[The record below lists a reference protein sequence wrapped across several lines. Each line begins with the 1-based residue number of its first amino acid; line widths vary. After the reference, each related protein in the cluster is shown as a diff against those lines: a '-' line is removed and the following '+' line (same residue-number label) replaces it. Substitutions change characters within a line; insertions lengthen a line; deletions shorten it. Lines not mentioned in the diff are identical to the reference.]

1 MASLEI
7 PSLNGDSL
15 AITIPFWVVPKVN
28 SPTKVDLFKNREEK
42 SHWWIL
48 GMKEGWDGLIW
59 PKHPHCATCC
69 SRRPQLW
76 VLPPNMDHG
85 LPSLLMDS
93 EFQIP
98 KMSSLLNCGSQPLW
112 PIHVQQLSHLEA
124 GSWRFVRSLR
134 HSWDENPPRSH
145 GKIRGLLGWANKKIS
160 ASFGFRDS
168 VVLQPNNPELQSK
181 PLWLWNSA
189 TLFGDVARSSLNA
202 NRLCM
207 VYVRLIYNHLL
218 YIHSK
223 NQLVMSASNTG
234 CPSKQ
239 KMRRFTAFIIGCIHE
254 NLKRYAKNSLKDW
267 SCHWNSKPW
276 MNINGCVIYTIC
288 NYLVHAAQTAVAF
301 RSLFAARTDVC
312 SSALLARNIYVS
324 SFRPIFSMFQE
335 TLQCSEELSWWH
347 GSLVLSPSPLKHE
360 FRNYWRKNS
369 VTVLLLCG
377 IDMSREPFKL

>member
-15 AITIPFWVVPKVN
+15 AITIQFWVVPKVN

-48 GMKEGWDGLIW
+48 EMKEGWDGLIW

-145 GKIRGLLGWANKKIS
+145 GKIRGSWVGQTKKSQPPS
-160 ASFGFRDS
+160 ASETLLCCSQTIQSFNPSPFGFETP
-168 VVLQPNNPELQSK
+168 QPYLVM
-181 PLWLWNSA
+181 WLE
-189 TLFGDVARSSLNA
+189 ARWTQ

-239 KMRRFTAFIIGCIHE
+239 KNAALHSVYYWVYPWKPKKVRKKQF
-254 NLKRYAKNSLKDW
+254 KR
-267 SCHWNSKPW
+267 
-276 MNINGCVIYTIC
+276 
-288 NYLVHAAQTAVAF
+288 
-301 RSLFAARTDVC
+301 
-312 SSALLARNIYVS
+312 
-324 SFRPIFSMFQE
+324 
-335 TLQCSEELSWWH
+335 
-347 GSLVLSPSPLKHE
+347 LVLSLKLKTLNEHQ
-360 FRNYWRKNS
+360 W
-369 VTVLLLCG
+369 LCN
-377 IDMSREPFKL
+377 IYYM